1 MRPPPLLSPVLACV
15 LGALAATAI
24 AQPRVDVGKREF
36 QTKCA
41 ACHGTDGKGLG
52 SSAEQLKRTL
62 PDLTTMAARNGGVF
76 PVTQTYVMIEGA
88 GGGHGTREMPVWG
101 LAYTVQ
107 AAEELP
113 DLPYNQAMFVRSR
126 IMALIEYLA
135 SIQAK

>member
-1 MRPPPLLSPVLACV
+1 MRPHPFLSPVLVCA

-36 QTKCA
+36 ETKCA
-41 ACHGTDGKGLG
+41 VCHGTDGKGLG

-88 GGGHGTREMPVWG
+88 GVKPTG
-101 LAYTVQ
+101 
-107 AAEELP
+107 
-113 DLPYNQAMFVRSR
+113 D
-126 IMALIEYLA
+126 
-135 SIQAK
+135 